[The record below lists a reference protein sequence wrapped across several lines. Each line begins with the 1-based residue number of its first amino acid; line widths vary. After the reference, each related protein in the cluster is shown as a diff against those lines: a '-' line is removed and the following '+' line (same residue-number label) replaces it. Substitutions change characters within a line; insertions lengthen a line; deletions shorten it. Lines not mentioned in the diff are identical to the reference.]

1 MQATDHYINRKLFCR
16 TNSKV
21 VHLFSNCLFGILS
34 IEQIGLHNL
43 VGWIYRIGQCGTK
56 VNSES
61 HAHETHVSENKTSIL
76 DIRLKGW
83 NVRWPRRYFL
93 DTDRA
98 TDQTDEQTD
107 RLPDRCFRIFATHAV
122 TETKTSDE
130 DTQDNH
136 ALQKLQGGPKKWGQ
150 ALTAIIL

>member
-34 IEQIGLHNL
+34 IEQIHNL
-43 VGWIYRIGQCGTK
+43 VGWIYRIEQCGTK

-98 TDQTDEQTD
+98 TDQTSNKQIGYQTAALGFLL
-107 RLPDRCFRIFATHAV
+107 RTRSPKQKRVMKTHKIITHFKNYRV
-122 TETKTSDE
+122 D
-130 DTQDNH
+130 
-136 ALQKLQGGPKKWGQ
+136 QKSEVRHSRP
-150 ALTAIIL
+150 